1 MIKCEIERN
10 SILYS
15 ISLVDDISFIMF
27 PRRRSEDIVI
37 YNTPLRGSAQLFISS
52 LVVMRLASTYSGYGG
67 Q

>member
-37 YNTPLRGSAQLFISS
+37 YNTPLQGSAQLFISS